1 MTNDWLENIISQLPA
16 LALLQNM
23 GYEYLTP
30 QSALAKR
37 GGKRS
42 KIVLEEILTAQLGK
56 LNQIQHRGQTHP
68 FSEINIQKAVEA
80 ISQFPYDALYT
91 TSQELYDLLTLG
103 KSLEQIIDGDKK
115 SYPLQYID
123 WHNSSNNLYHISDEF
138 EIERRNSTQTRRPD
152 LVLFVNGIPLVV
164 IECKRPDL
172 KDALNEA
179 ISQQLRNHRTENIPH
194 FFCLTQLLLV
204 VSQNAAQYGT
214 TATDKEFWA
223 VWKEE
228 AAAELDQQLHT
239 LVNTPLSPT
248 QQQIG
253 ISRHFPH
260 RKQVITLKNKFYLS
274 FLK

>member
-68 FSEINIQKAVEA
+68 FSEINIQKSVEA

-115 SYPLQYID
+115 SYPLKYID
-123 WHNSSNNLYHISDEF
+123 WHNPANNVYHISDEF
-138 EIERRNSTQTRRPD
+138 EIERRNNTQTRRPD

-179 ISQQLRNHRTENIPH
+179 ISQQLRNHRAENIPH

-214 TATDKEFWA
+214 TATDKEF
-223 VWKEE
+223 
-228 AAAELDQQLHT
+228 
-239 LVNTPLSPT
+239 
-248 QQQIG
+248 
-253 ISRHFPH
+253 
-260 RKQVITLKNKFYLS
+260 
-274 FLK
+274 